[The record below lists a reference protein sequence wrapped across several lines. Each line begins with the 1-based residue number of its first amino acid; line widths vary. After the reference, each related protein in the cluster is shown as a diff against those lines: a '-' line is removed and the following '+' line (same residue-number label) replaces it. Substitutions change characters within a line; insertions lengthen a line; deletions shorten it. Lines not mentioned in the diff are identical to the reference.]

1 MAFQLPLVGI
11 QAQVHFRLGQQ
22 AAPAGLRHALLVVRK
37 QTAQLVQH
45 VGIGV
50 YRLGL
55 GRQVGHQLRG
65 LALRTFQLRV
75 ARLADAL
82 ILGLTL
88 RLRHEFTIVS
98 TLVLQQLALDSLWL
112 RSRANDLFF
121 HNNSFQC

>member
-1 MAFQLPLVGI
+1 MEVAFQLPLVSI
-11 QAQVHFRLGQQ
+11 QAQVHLRLRQQ
-22 AAPAGLRHALLVVRK
+22 AAPVGLRHALLVVRK
-37 QTAQLVQH
+37 QTTQLVQH

-98 TLVLQQLALDSLWL
+98 TLVLQ
-112 RSRANDLFF
+112 
-121 HNNSFQC
+121 